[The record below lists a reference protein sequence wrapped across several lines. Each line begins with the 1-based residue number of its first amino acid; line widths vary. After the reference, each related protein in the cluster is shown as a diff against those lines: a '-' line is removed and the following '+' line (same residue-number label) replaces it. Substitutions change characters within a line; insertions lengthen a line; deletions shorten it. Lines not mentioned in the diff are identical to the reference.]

1 MLQMC
6 GILQYL
12 NLLIFRLAGGPT
24 VRAADEYAQ
33 KILIKS
39 TTLIWF
45 LPHIEICFW

>member
-12 NLLIFRLAGGPT
+12 NLLIIRLAGGPT

-33 KILIKS
+33 ININKINYIDMV
-39 TTLIWF
+39 F
-45 LPHIEICFW
+45 APY